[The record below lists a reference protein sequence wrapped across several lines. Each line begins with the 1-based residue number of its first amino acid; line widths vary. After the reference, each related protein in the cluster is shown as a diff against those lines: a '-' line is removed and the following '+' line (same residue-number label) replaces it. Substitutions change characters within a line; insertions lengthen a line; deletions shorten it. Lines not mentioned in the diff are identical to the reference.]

1 MGAQRWEKKEGLPVH
16 RLPHDKLGSVFAF
29 RSELDTWWN
38 RGRQR
43 IEAAEATYRWR
54 GKTHA
59 LVDWRTSAREAVG
72 ASVLALRR
80 SWRRVLTSIVVLL
93 GAFFVGA
100 VVMWRIDSSTSS
112 EVSTVRTAHLAIPLP
127 PGTTLAV
134 EGDTDPA
141 IAISRDGTT
150 IAYVVRRGPTTQIY
164 IRRLDR
170 PTAEPVPGT
179 EDGRSPFFSPDGRSL
194 GFLTGIKLKKAAL
207 ATGAV
212 VTLCETAF
220 RGSAFAARTVRDRV
234 VQSLV
239 YQSSMSHQ
247 SSIHDCQ

>member
-1 MGAQRWEKKEGLPVH
+1 MGDISSAPPGAVPISAIGDRLDSWKEIAAYLKRDVSTVQRWEKKEGLPIH

-150 IAYVVRRGPTTQIY
+150 ITLRRQT
-164 IRRLDR
+164 
-170 PTAEPVPGT
+170 
-179 EDGRSPFFSPDGRSL
+179 RSDNSDLYP
-194 GFLTGIKLKKAAL
+194 
-207 ATGAV
+207 
-212 VTLCETAF
+212 
-220 RGSAFAARTVRDRV
+220 AARSTDGGAGAGHGRRKE
-234 VQSLV
+234 SLLLTRR
-239 YQSSMSHQ
+239 
-247 SSIHDCQ
+247 